1 MRVGVGFDAHAFVA
15 GRPLMLG
22 GIQVPFERGLDGH
35 SDADVLVHAVI
46 DALLG
51 AAGLGDIGTHFP
63 AGPATQGA
71 TGTAMLAQVASL
83 LAGAA
88 VSIVNVDAVVIAQA
102 PAIASYRLRMAAAMA
117 DALGVGPGRI
127 SVKGTTT
134 DGMGFSG
141 REEGISATAVA
152 LVRSLEQEEAVTR
165 G

>member
-1 MRVGVGFDAHAFVA
+1 MRVGVGFDAHALVP

-22 GIQVPFERGLDGH
+22 GVQVPFERGLDGH

-63 AGPATQGA
+63 PGPATQGA
-71 TGTAMLAQVASL
+71 TGAAMLARVASL
-83 LAGAA
+83 LAEAA
-88 VSIVNVDAVVIAQA
+88 VSIVNVDAVVVAQA
-102 PAIASYRLRMAAAMA
+102 PTIAPYRLGMAAAMA
-117 DALGVGPGRI
+117 DALGVDPARI

-134 DGMGFSG
+134 DGMGFPG

-152 LVRSLEQEEAVTR
+152 LVRSLDEENGLKPA
-165 G
+165 